1 MGEKYISPERD
12 RETTEKRL
20 IDTIGKTIADT
31 GFEKTGINAVAAQS
45 GVSKILIYRYFGS
58 IEGLMAAYIRKHDF
72 WLNLPDETTDREHLP
87 EYLKTMFRRQI
98 ERLRND
104 ITLRRLYRW
113 ELSSGNDMIAQIRQ
127 QREATGISRIKRV
140 CELSDHPQKDIEVM
154 ASVITASITYLTML
168 GEFCPVYNGIA
179 INEESGWEQISAGI
193 DTIIDTVFKNDNNEC

>member
-1 MGEKYISPERD
+1 MGKKYISPERD

-20 IDTIGKTIADT
+20 IDTIGRIIADT

-87 EYLKTMFRRQI
+87 EYLKTMFRGQI